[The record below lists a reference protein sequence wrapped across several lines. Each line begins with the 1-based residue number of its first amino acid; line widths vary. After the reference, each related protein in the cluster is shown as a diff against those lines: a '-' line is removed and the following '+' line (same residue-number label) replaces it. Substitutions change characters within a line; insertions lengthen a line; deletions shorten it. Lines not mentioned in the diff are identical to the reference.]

1 MIVFHKVFEGGLSF
15 GVEFVL
21 LTASLK
27 ESWNFVLF
35 GASFVRIWTV
45 LGWNRPFMSY
55 GNI

>member
-27 ESWNFVLF
+27 GSWNFVLF